1 MGQPSLMV
9 MTYIKEP
16 QMRIERLRGNPIIRL
31 HMDARMGTNVNG
43 PSLIRVP
50 N

>member
-1 MGQPSLMV
+1 MLTPV
-9 MTYIKEP
+9 IKEP
-16 QMRIERLRGNPIIRL
+16 HARIERLRGNPIIRL
-31 HMDARMGTNVNG
+31 HVDARMGTNVNG